1 MDVLGESWFWWAVG
15 LIVGLPVGLVV
26 LSEVHLSLVRRGNA
40 LARPVN
46 RLRVWLIPTGAL
58 LVVLTQAA
66 TLDDEDVGV
75 RVVATLVG
83 FIAVSVALGML
94 NAALFGNAS
103 DGTWRERLPSIF
115 VDLGRLVL
123 VVAGAAL
130 VASLVWG
137 LDIGG
142 LFAALGVGSIVIG
155 LALQNAVGSVVSGLL
170 LLFEQPFRIG
180 DTLDVDGIQGR
191 VVEVNWRSTHVDTGV
206 GIQVIPNATIAG
218 ASFANLS
225 RPTPA
230 HDLVV
235 ECAFDPADDPAAV
248 VSVLLEVARRLPLLQ
263 PGGAP
268 DAQPSGG
275 GGYIVRLPLL
285 TVADSGAARSRFFLW
300 LWYAAQRAGLSLDGH
315 APRSAPTA
323 EVEDAVRRSTRALA
337 LSDEDVDL
345 LVAASRIATY
355 GPDETVLAAG
365 TIPEVLSFVARG
377 RVDLLARGPES
388 ATRVGGLEPGEPF
401 GESVLSRTP
410 TPLELRADGVCD
422 VLEIDRAA
430 VDRLVLA
437 NADAARRLQAVVDI
451 RNRQARPPRAPD
463 SVPRP
468 AGVQRG

>member
-1 MDVLGESWFWWAVG
+1 MDVVREPWFWWAAG
-15 LIVGLPVGLVV
+15 LIVGLPVALVL
-26 LSEVHLSLVRRGNA
+26 LSELHLSLLRGGNA

-46 RLRVWLIPTGAL
+46 RLRVWLIPTAAL

-66 TLDDEDVGV
+66 SLDDEDVGV

-83 FIAVSVALGML
+83 FIAVSVALGLL
-94 NAALFGNAS
+94 NAVLFGNAS
-103 DGTWRERLPSIF
+103 EGTWRERLPSIF

-180 DTLDVDGIQGR
+180 DTLAVEGVQGR

-206 GIQVIPNATIAG
+206 GIHVIPNATIAG

-235 ECAFDPADDPAAV
+235 ECAFRPSDDPVKV
-248 VSVLLEVARRLPLLQ
+248 VAVLLDVARRLPLLR
-263 PGGAP
+263 PDGVP
-268 DAQPSGG
+268 DAQTSGG
-275 GGYIVRLPLL
+275 GAYAVTLPLL
-285 TVADSGAARSRFFLW
+285 TAADSAAARSRFLLW
-300 LWYAAQRAGLSLDGH
+300 LWYAAQRAGLGLDGNE
-315 APRSAPTA
+315 PRSAPEA
-323 EVEDAVRRSTRALA
+323 EVEEAVRRSTRALA

-355 GPDETVLAAG
+355 GPEEIVLPAG
-365 TIPEVLSFVARG
+365 AVPTVLSFVARG
-377 RVDLLARGPES
+377 RVELLARKAGTVVH
-388 ATRVGGLEPGEPF
+388 AGHLEAGEPF

-410 TPLELRADGVCD
+410 SALEVRADGVCD
-422 VLEIDRAA
+422 LLEVDRAA

-437 NADAARRLQAVVDI
+437 NADAARRLQSVVDL
-451 RNRQARPPRAPD
+451 RNRQAAQGSGPRVDAE
-463 SVPRP
+463 V
-468 AGVQRG
+468 